1 MTRQIYLGEVKKI
14 KDPRFKD
21 LMVDILWKYK
31 ESESITDF
39 GLDVIEILK
48 EYDFIEK

>member
-14 KDPRFKD
+14 KDPKFQD

-31 ESESITDF
+31 GSESITEF
-39 GLDVIEILK
+39 GLDVIKILE